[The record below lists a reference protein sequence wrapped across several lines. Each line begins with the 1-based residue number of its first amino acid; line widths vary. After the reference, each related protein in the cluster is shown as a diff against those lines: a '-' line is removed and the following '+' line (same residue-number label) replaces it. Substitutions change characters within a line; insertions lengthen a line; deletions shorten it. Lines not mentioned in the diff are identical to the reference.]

1 MSDIA
6 SSLERWIKHL
16 GKPTGAGRADPDND
30 ILFLLMDARDEIKRL
45 RAALQEILDIHQSPT
60 AISIVRA
67 ALRERGQ

>member
-30 ILFLLMDARDEIKRL
+30 ILFLLMDARDEINRL
-45 RAALQEILDIHQSPT
+45 RR
-60 AISIVRA
+60 AIRTEG
-67 ALRERGQ
+67 ER